1 MKTTLVTGSA
11 GIDDWGLERSADL
24 LASERLLSLVSNT
37 PSMGRIVRIYRP
49 EPTVAFSG
57 FEQRLAGFDE
67 AVGEALAFGFEPV
80 VRPAGG
86 RMVALDEEWVVVDI
100 ITPERYLAVAHRDVY
115 EESGNA
121 FVSVLRNLG
130 LDASIGAVAG
140 EYCPGDYSINARGAV
155 KIVGTAQRVRRG
167 ARLFSACIPF
177 SISYNVAT
185 LFERINASLQL
196 DWNPATLAGV
206 KDEAPRLRIED
217 LENALIERFAPE
229 AEEATTLSD
238 IYRDSRELSQQL
250 SA

>member
-1 MKTTLVTGSA
+1 MRTTLVKGSA
-11 GIDDWGLERSADL
+11 GTLDWGLERSADL
-24 LASERLLSLVSNT
+24 IASERLLSMVSNT

-67 AVGEALAFGFEPV
+67 AVGQALAFGFEPV

-100 ITPERYLAVAHRDVY
+100 ITPENYLSVAHRDVY
-115 EESGNA
+115 EAYGGT
-121 FVSVLRNLG
+121 FVSLLRKLG
-130 LDASIGAVAG
+130 VDASMGSVAG
-140 EYCPGDYSINARGAV
+140 EYCPGSYSVNARGAV
-155 KIVGTAQRVRRG
+155 KLVGTAQRVRRG

-185 LFERINASLQL
+185 LFERINTSLQL
-196 DWNPATLAGV
+196 EWNPTTLSGI
-206 KDEAPRLRIED
+206 KDESPRLRMED
-217 LENALIERFAPE
+217 LENALVERFAPE
-229 AEEATTLSD
+229 VEETTTLTD
-238 IYRDSRELSQQL
+238 IYRDSREPSHRL